1 MKNRLARSIFVRGI
15 ILVLLTSIL
24 TSCGLLGSATNGA
37 TLSYNFSEPIGDARN
52 AKVDINTGSGNLTID
67 KLISNEQLLASGTL
81 QYFEKLSLPEKYI
94 SSNNGLASL
103 ALRWNESG
111 APCNGA
117 IEWQIHINPKI
128 SSEISLLSGG
138 GNVKL
143 NLADLSITHI
153 SAETGGGNMELVLP
167 DKAANLSL
175 AAKTGG
181 GNITI
186 DLGSGTTGS
195 STIDAHSGAGNV
207 IIRIPS
213 DLAARIHATTGLGKV
228 IVPPG
233 FIQMDDDTYQSTYYD
248 NATAKVEVTID
259 SGAGNVEVSTK

>member
-15 ILVLLTSIL
+15 ILVLLTSVL

-37 TLSYNFSEPIGDARN
+37 TLSYNFSEPIGDAKN
-52 AKVDINTGSGNLTID
+52 AKVDISTGSGNLTID
-67 KLISNEQLLASGTL
+67 KLIGNEQLLASGTL
-81 QYFEKLSLPEKYI
+81 QYFEKLGMPEK
-94 SSNNGLASL
+94 SMNSNNGLASL
-103 ALRWNESG
+103 ALRWNESR
-111 APCNGA
+111 APSNGA
-117 IEWQIHINPKI
+117 IEWQIYINPKVL
-128 SSEISLLSGG
+128 SEISLQSGG

-143 NLADLSITHI
+143 NLADLVISRISIDT
-153 SAETGGGNMELVLP
+153 SGGNIEAVLP

-181 GNITI
+181 GNVTV

-195 STIDAHSGAGNV
+195 STIDAHSGAGNLV
-207 IIRIPS
+207 VRIPS
-213 DLAARIHATTGLGKV
+213 GIAARIHATTGLGKV
-228 IVPPG
+228 IVPSN
-233 FIQMDDDTYQSTYYD
+233 FIKMDDDTYQSTNYD